1 MSTQGQRQAREAT
14 VESISEQAVVDY
26 LYKNPDFFERHATLL
41 AGLKLPHRIGGA
53 AVSLVERQ
61 VSILRQRNNKTE
73 RKLRELVSVARA
85 NEALS
90 GKIHT
95 LCLGLMEAP
104 GMAQILTRLHGA
116 LHDDFGADQATLIL
130 FGDSFPGGALD
141 TAFVRTCDRADP
153 ALKAFATFV
162 SGNRPRCGQMRDVQ
176 REFLFGQD
184 NLQIG
189 SAALVPLGKGCELGM
204 LAIGNNDSTHFHPA
218 MSTDFLG
225 RLGEVITI
233 ALKRYPVETAA

>member
-1 MSTQGQRQAREAT
+1 MSTQRQRQTREAT
-14 VESISEQAVVDY
+14 AESISEQDVVDY

-61 VSILRQRNNKTE
+61 VSILRQRNNKME
-73 RKLRELVSVARA
+73 RKLRELVSVAHA

-90 GKIHT
+90 GKIHA
-95 LCLGLMEAP
+95 LCLKLMEAP
-104 GMAQILTRLHGA
+104 DVEQVLARLHSA
-116 LHDDFGADQATLIL
+116 LHEDFGADQATLIV
-130 FGDSFPGGALD
+130 FGDGLGGDLLD
-141 TAFVRTCDRADP
+141 TAFVRSCERADP
-153 ALKAFATFV
+153 ALKAFATFI
-162 SGNRPRCGQMRDVQ
+162 SGDRPRCGQMRDVQ

-184 NLQIG
+184 NVHIG

-225 RLGEVITI
+225 RLGEVITS
-233 ALKRYPVETAA
+233 ALKRYPVESAA